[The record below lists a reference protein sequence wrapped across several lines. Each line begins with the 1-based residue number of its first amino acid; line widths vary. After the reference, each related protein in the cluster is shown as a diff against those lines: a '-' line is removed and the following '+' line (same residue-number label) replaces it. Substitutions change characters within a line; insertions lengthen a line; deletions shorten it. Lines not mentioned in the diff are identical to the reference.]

1 MDFNMY
7 GTVAHCTSA
16 KKMWDLIEVLC
27 EGTTKV
33 RKNKKQILVSQYEAF
48 MAQPKEGITEV
59 FERFNKLINELKLYD
74 KHYETEE
81 LNMKFLLTL
90 PDHLEPRISSLKERD
105 LTKIGFDVLY
115 GVLKTYE
122 LELFQKRSIQAKQGL
137 VANTSCAL
145 IADNLGQRMDSLKIS
160 QVKIE
165 ELESDDTGD
174 ETQVVYDL
182 PEEDEFYSIDELDKM
197 ENKSF
202 AYMARRYPN
211 IRFKRKQ
218 PFKSRF
224 NSGNAV
230 GSGSSNSFNKG
241 KGIAGAVKG
250 GYKSG
255 SVKKD
260 KAYLELEAKY
270 EALLKK
276 QQGKAFIAEGKCWD
290 DSDEEEEQEYS
301 NYALMAF
308 SDDGDS
314 SQVPI
319 LTSLDMTPIQ
329 YKQTVED
336 MSTEMFNIHTS
347 MLAANEEIDRLTA
360 RNLELTEKNEE
371 LELMVVNLDGLKKEV
386 EYLKNKVICAEQIE
400 KALRE
405 QIAETELKLRSF
417 KNSSELI
424 QTYHKEHTED
434 SKVGVG
440 FDYENDKGRK
450 KAKGKGKESFTNK
463 NAPTILSSVE
473 QPIFKKSVVEF
484 DEELLIIKQ
493 QLLEEDEAA
502 KDTSSSPESVSQKET
517 KDNLVKSPKAKK
529 EVVKKKKQNRNG
541 KVGVNKGNNYAY
553 VPNVPRKQCQ
563 KCLSVNHLTHKCN
576 KQVNVEVDNL
586 SNHSASINSSHDSF
600 CGKPNC
606 MTCYVTVIANCLS
619 LKHKLDSA

>member
-1 MDFNMY
+1 MLLFIKASNPMYLDILKHGPFIPIIEIGETTVGTEIIPARHVPKDPSKYIDPEKEKIALDGHLQLIICESMDFNMY
-7 GTVAHCTSA
+7 GTVAHCSST

-27 EGTTKV
+27 EGTPEV

-90 PDHLEPRISSLKERD
+90 PDHLEPRISSLKEKD

-137 VANTSCAL
+137 MANTSCAL
-145 IADNLGQRMDSLKIS
+145 IVDNLGQRMESLKVN

-165 ELESDDTGD
+165 ELEVEDNGD

-211 IRFKRKQ
+211 IRFKRRQ
-218 PFKSRF
+218 PFKSKF
-224 NSGNAV
+224 NSGNAG
-230 GSGSSNSFNKG
+230 GSSSSNSFNKG
-241 KGIAGAVKG
+241 KGIAGAAKG
-250 GYKSG
+250 GYKLG
-255 SVKKD
+255 SVDRSKIRCYNCNELGHFATECKKP
-260 KAYLELEAKY
+260 K
-270 EALLKK
+270 
-276 QQGKAFIAEGKCWD
+276 QGKSFIAEGKCWD
-290 DSDEEEEQEYS
+290 DSDKEEEQEYS

-314 SQVPI
+314 SSQ
-319 LTSLDMTPIQ
+319 
-329 YKQTVED
+329 
-336 MSTEMFNIHTS
+336 
-347 MLAANEEIDRLTA
+347 EI
-360 RNLELTEKNEE
+360 
-371 LELMVVNLDGLKKEV
+371 

-405 QIAETELKLRSF
+405 QIAENELKLRSF

-434 SKVGVG
+434 CKVGVG

-450 KAKGKGKESFTNK
+450 KAKGKGKEYFSNK
-463 NAPTILSSVE
+463 NAPTIMSSVE
-473 QPIFKKSVVEF
+473 KPIFKKSVVEF

-493 QLLEEDEAA
+493 QLLEEDEAT
-502 KDTSSSPESVSQKET
+502 KDTSPSPKSVSQKET
-517 KDNLVKSPKAKK
+517 KDNHVKSPKVKK
-529 EVVKKKKQNRNG
+529 EIVKKKKQNRNG

-553 VPNVPRKQCQ
+553 VPNAPRKQCQ
-563 KCLSVNHLTHKCN
+563 KCLSVNHLTHKC
-576 KQVNVEVDNL
+576 
-586 SNHSASINSSHDSF
+586 S
-600 CGKPNC
+600 KPE
-606 MTCYVTVIANCLS
+606 IAE
-619 LKHKLDSA
+619 AIT

>member
-1 MDFNMY
+1 M
-7 GTVAHCTSA
+7 
-16 KKMWDLIEVLC
+16 
-27 EGTTKV
+27 
-33 RKNKKQILVSQYEAF
+33 
-48 MAQPKEGITEV
+48 
-59 FERFNKLINELKLYD
+59 
-74 KHYETEE
+74 
-81 LNMKFLLTL
+81 
-90 PDHLEPRISSLKERD
+90 
-105 LTKIGFDVLY
+105 
-115 GVLKTYE
+115 
-122 LELFQKRSIQAKQGL
+122 
-137 VANTSCAL
+137 ANTSCAL
-145 IADNLGQRMDSLKIS
+145 IADNLGQRMESLKIS
-160 QVKIE
+160 QVKVE
-165 ELESDDTGD
+165 ELEDNDDAGE

-224 NSGNAV
+224 NGGNAG
-230 GSGSSNSFNKG
+230 GSGSSNFSNKG
-241 KGIAGAVKG
+241 KGIAGATKG

-255 SVKKD
+255 SVDRSKIRCYNCNELGHFATECKKPKQIKKD

-314 SQVPI
+314 SSQVPI
-319 LTSLDMTPIQ
+319 LTSLEMTPSQ

-347 MLAANEEIDRLTA
+347 MLVANEEIDRLTA
-360 RNLELTEKNEE
+360 KNLELTEKNEK
-371 LELMVVNLDGLKKEV
+371 LELMVVSLDGLNKEV

-405 QIAETELKLRSF
+405 QIAETELKLRSY

-434 SKVGVG
+434 CKVGIG

-450 KAKGKGKESFTNK
+450 KAKGKGKESFVNK
-463 NAPTILSSVE
+463 NAPSTLSSVE
-473 QPIFKKSVVEF
+473 KPIFKKSVVEF
-484 DEELLIIKQ
+484 NEELLVIKQ

-502 KDTSSSPESVSQKET
+502 KNTSSLPESVSQKET
-517 KDNLVKSPKAKK
+517 KDNPVKSPKEKI

-541 KVGVNKGNNYAY
+541 KVGVNKGNNYTY
-553 VPNVPRKQCQ
+553 VPNAPRKQCQ
-563 KCLSVNHLTHKCN
+563 KCLSVNHLTHKCS
-576 KQVNVEVDNL
+576 KPEIAEIDNL
-586 SNHSASINSSHDSF
+586 SNHSASILSSHDSF

-619 LKHKLDSA
+619 LKHKFDSAQSCESHTHVHTHRTESPTVRNAIHDKRSVNKHVSNSTGPYQVWVPKTT